1 MRKINKII
9 ALAIIAATFFVS
21 CKKDEPTEIT
31 PISTAKNIAYVVNYG
46 TYPGLNSE
54 ISIYDIDNK
63 SIVHDNY
70 KKANDIDFA
79 SNIQSMAINNDIAY
93 LMSNDGDKIDIINAK
108 TLKASI
114 NPIST
119 DIVKPRF
126 FVANGNTAYI
136 SCWGNAD
143 WNLMEDSYIAKI
155 DLTTKSV
162 TKIAL
167 PGGPEGLAIA
177 NNKLYAALNYRDS
190 IAVINLTSDAIS
202 YIATPAVS
210 SYLLKDNSENLY
222 VSFVSTY
229 SDPSLA
235 SGIGYINTNTDVI
248 ESNTL
253 LDGISSNYGS
263 IMQFNSDKSKI
274 YIIAAAYDAN
284 WVLQG
289 GVHVFNTST
298 KSYETPVVENL
309 AGINGVAVNPQNNN
323 IYVLL
328 APSATEKGTMKI
340 YNTAGTIVDEQETGI
355 SPCQVM
361 FYKVD

>member
-1 MRKINKII
+1 MRKLNKIV
-9 ALAIIAATFFVS
+9 ALAIIAATFFAS

-31 PISTAKNIAYVVNYG
+31 PVNTGKNIAYVVNYG
-46 TYPGLNSE
+46 TWPGSNSE
-54 ISIYDIDNK
+54 ISIYDIENK

-70 KKANDIDFA
+70 KKANDIVFA
-79 SNIQSMAINNDIAY
+79 SNIQSMAIYNDIAY
-93 LMSNDGDKIDIINAK
+93 LMSNDGDKIDIVSAK
-108 TLKASI
+108 TLKAST

-143 WNLMEDSYIAKI
+143 WNLMNDSYIAKI

-190 IAVINLTSDAIS
+190 IAVINLTSDAVS
-202 YIATPAVS
+202 YIVTPAVS
-210 SYLLKDNSENLY
+210 SYFLKDNSENLY

-229 SDPSLA
+229 ADPSA
-235 SGIGYINTNTDVI
+235 NSGIGYINTSTDAVI
-248 ESNTL
+248 SNTL

-263 IMQFNSDKSKI
+263 IMHFNSDKSKI
-274 YIIAAAYDAN
+274 YIIAAAYDIN
-284 WVLQG
+284 WVLKG
-289 GVHVFNTST
+289 GIQVFNTST
-298 KSYETPVVENL
+298 KSYETALVENL
-309 AGINGVAVNPQNNN
+309 EGINGVAVNPLNNN
-323 IYVLL
+323 IYILL
-328 APSATEKGTMKI
+328 APSATTNGTMKI
-340 YNTAGTIVDEQETGI
+340 YNTSGAIVDEQETGI
-355 SPCQVM
+355 SPAQVL
-361 FYKVD
+361 FYKVS